1 MHQSKELQKK
11 IQAYLP
17 LHGARLSFIAKFVMA
32 VIVVR
37 GVTVST
43 IASVLNPKVLPE
55 SNEKRVKRF
64 FNQVELEGKS
74 LETLILALLPAQE
87 KLVLTLD
94 RTKYLPAKL

>member
-1 MHQSKELQKK
+1 MHQSKELQQK

-17 LHGARLSFIAKFVMA
+17 LHGARLSFMAKFVMA

-43 IASVLNPKVLPE
+43 VASALNPRVLPE

-64 FNQVELEGKS
+64 FNLLGS
-74 LETLILALLPAQE
+74 DSPPLAA
-87 KLVLTLD
+87 
-94 RTKYLPAKL
+94 